1 MMKKL
6 VGYYLRIID
15 LCNGVFTKKR
25 KNESYEFIELLK
37 EIQIY
42 LNRSIDSDWS
52 SASVHDMEK
61 LIDES
66 IELIEQNMEPDKDEL
81 ELAFSPTSYLQEIS
95 MASGWSKE
103 FLILSNKI
111 DLCAKLLCRAAFRA
125 SAPGGSRTRPIPRRS
140 R

>member
-111 DLCAKLLCRAAFRA
+111 DKY
-125 SAPGGSRTRPIPRRS
+125 INK
-140 R
+140 